1 MARRAGAPVRR
12 RGGGS
17 SRAEATSG
25 PLAAAA
31 NSGPTTV
38 RGRKTRAA
46 LVSAAREVFEELGYR
61 DARIS
66 DIAARA
72 GTSYG
77 VFYHYFESK
86 ESILDE
92 LFTTVTGEMYNASQ
106 TATSRATDPVEK
118 IRAANRQYLVVAAR
132 NARLIAMIEELAFRD
147 PRFRELKLRIREP
160 FLRRNEAGIRK
171 LQERGLA
178 DPDLDAPTAA
188 SMLGGMI
195 EHFTMLW
202 FVHGIEYDED
212 LAVETLSRL
221 WARAIGLRVQAGGD
235 GASAIPDA
243 SGA

>member
-1 MARRAGAPVRR
+1 MARDPGAPARR
-12 RGGGS
+12 RGS
-17 SRAEATSG
+17 ASPRAAAAKS

-31 NSGPTTV
+31 SSSPATV

-61 DARIS
+61 DARLS

-92 LFTTVTGEMYNASQ
+92 LFTAVTGEMYNASQ
-106 TATSRATDPVEK
+106 AATSHATDPVDK
-118 IRAANRQYLVVAAR
+118 IRAANREYLVVAAR
-132 NARLIAMIEELAFRD
+132 NARLIAMIEELAYRD

-160 FLRRNEAGIRK
+160 FLRRNEAGIRS
-171 LQERGLA
+171 LQKRGLA
-178 DPDLDAPTAA
+178 DPALDAPTAA
-188 SMLGGMI
+188 SLLGGMI
-195 EHFTMLW
+195 ENFTMLW

-212 LAVETLSRL
+212 VAVETLSRL
-221 WARAIGLRVQAGGD
+221 WAQAIGLRVQP
-235 GASAIPDA
+235 AIED
-243 SGA
+243 